1 VVSIGGE
8 RGVAATVGA
17 GVALEQWIRRA
28 DPVARSW
35 HRDGGRGRGTGTVDL
50 DGDGKRGGGTVDLDG
65 GGGDPEDQHHCGGIS
80 TATACLPRRI

>member
-1 VVSIGGE
+1 
-8 RGVAATVGA
+8 
-17 GVALEQWIRRA
+17 
-28 DPVARSW
+28 
-35 HRDGGRGRGTGTVDL
+35 VDL